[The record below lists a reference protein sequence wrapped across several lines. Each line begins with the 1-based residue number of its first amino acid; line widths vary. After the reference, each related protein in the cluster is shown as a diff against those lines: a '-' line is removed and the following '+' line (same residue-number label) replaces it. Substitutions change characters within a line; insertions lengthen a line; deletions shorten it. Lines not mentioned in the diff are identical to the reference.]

1 MFNKTYMK
9 KNFFICVMMLMT
21 LGSGVAFAA
30 DVADYNVVPLPQK
43 VTLLERGSFEL
54 TKDVIVA
61 YPQGDEAMKQNAQ
74 FLIDYLKD
82 VTGIELASTTD
93 KVKGAAIRLVL
104 DKKVV
109 GDEAYTLTVD
119 GKRGVTIAAST
130 PCGVFYGIQ
139 TLRKSLPVV
148 KTDKV
153 ELPAVVINDA
163 PAFGHRGM
171 MLDCSRHFFSVD
183 FVKKFIDLI
192 AMHNMNRFHWHLTDD
207 QGWRIEIK
215 KYPKLAT
222 IGSKRAGTVVG
233 SNSTID
239 DGVEY
244 GAYYT
249 QKEARE
255 IVEYA
260 RKRYITVIPEIDMP
274 GHMLAALAAYPELG
288 CTGGPYEVGKRW
300 GIYTDVLCMG
310 NEKVYTFCEDV
321 LAEVMDIFPSTFIH
335 IGGDETPIYR
345 WSNCPKCKKLMAE
358 HNLVPKTAQG
368 YFTNRIE
375 KFVNSKGRRIIG
387 WDEILEGEINQS
399 ATIMCWRDVR
409 SGAMAAAKGHDVILS
424 PTSNF
429 YFDYCQDAKNSR
441 HEPTLCGGDLSV
453 ERVYSFIP
461 TPDSLSAE
469 TRSHFLGIQ
478 ANLWTEYVPTE
489 RIAEYQILPRMAA
502 LADVNWTNGK
512 KDFAGFKTRLD
523 RLVKLYDHYGLI
535 YAKHLWPDTVLPWYE
550 TDGIELKAEQ
560 EAKQKKQ

>member
-1 MFNKTYMK
+1 MK

-54 TKDVIVA
+54 TKDVVVA

-249 QKEARE
+249 QEEARE

-274 GHMLAALAAYPELG
+274 GHMLAALAA
-288 CTGGPYEVGKRW
+288 
-300 GIYTDVLCMG
+300 
-310 NEKVYTFCEDV
+310 
-321 LAEVMDIFPSTFIH
+321 
-335 IGGDETPIYR
+335 
-345 WSNCPKCKKLMAE
+345 
-358 HNLVPKTAQG
+358 
-368 YFTNRIE
+368 
-375 KFVNSKGRRIIG
+375 
-387 WDEILEGEINQS
+387 
-399 ATIMCWRDVR
+399 
-409 SGAMAAAKGHDVILS
+409 
-424 PTSNF
+424 
-429 YFDYCQDAKNSR
+429 
-441 HEPTLCGGDLSV
+441 
-453 ERVYSFIP
+453 
-461 TPDSLSAE
+461 
-469 TRSHFLGIQ
+469 
-478 ANLWTEYVPTE
+478 
-489 RIAEYQILPRMAA
+489 
-502 LADVNWTNGK
+502 
-512 KDFAGFKTRLD
+512 
-523 RLVKLYDHYGLI
+523 
-535 YAKHLWPDTVLPWYE
+535 
-550 TDGIELKAEQ
+550 
-560 EAKQKKQ
+560 